1 MELSS
6 FHPQS
11 NKTLEGNPL
20 NRYASCRN
28 STIPAFSHPTSSC
41 FPLPSAMEIFVHK
54 NDQQHGPYDE
64 EQLLTMLNEGQ
75 VGRRDLIFYEGMAAW
90 QPLEEIFDVEERLL
104 HYMDEGQEPDVV
116 AEVYQN
122 VSHIIASGEKIFYL
136 AHQKKRMM
144 KSRPDVVVVTN
155 ERLIIIRQG
164 LGGSRTE
171 DYLWKNVVSVQMK
184 EGIMGNTF
192 SILDVNDHIVQVDD
206 LPKTQ
211 LEKLCQFAQEMRA
224 KESA

>member
-1 MELSS
+1 
-6 FHPQS
+6 
-11 NKTLEGNPL
+11 
-20 NRYASCRN
+20 
-28 STIPAFSHPTSSC
+28 
-41 FPLPSAMEIFVHK
+41 MEIFIHK
-54 NDQQHGPYDE
+54 NEQQHGPYDE
-64 EQLLTMLNEGQ
+64 DQLLTMLNDGQ
-75 VGRRDLIFYEGMAAW
+75 IGRRDLIFYEGMESW

-122 VSHIIASGEKIFYL
+122 MSHITAHDEKIFYL
-136 AHQKKRMM
+136 AHQKKRLM

-155 ERLIIIRQG
+155 ERLIAVRHG

-171 DYLWKNVVSVQMK
+171 DFLWKNVASVRMK

-192 SILDVNDHIVQVDD
+192 SVLDANDHELLQVDD
-206 LPKTQ
+206 LPKPQ

-224 KESA
+224 KGGV